1 MTEKKNEMEKMEL
14 VPDIIARHDGKA
26 VVELSVK
33 GSDMI
38 SKVRVETDEKFRET
52 AGIHVQ
58 YGAMFMRELDGS
70 ATPAWDVKDYKAAFA
85 DKGEGLE
92 KKVSEMLRTIRRAN
106 KVVLDSGD
114 TAFAFTN
121 QNQMVDFVE
130 QTLRGRLT
138 HTENLPALR
147 DAADML
153 IEMQSKGL
161 TEQIVE
167 RAGYRLDTEKGL
179 VDVYT
184 LNGGQRFA
192 SEKDVCSYLYGDAM
206 DRIIAAAEEAKKG
219 AEAVA
224 DIETYAEYAKQL
236 SGGNYVSYINR
247 LGWTLEHTEE

>member
-1 MTEKKNEMEKMEL
+1 MTEKKNETGKMEL

-26 VVELSVK
+26 VVELTVK

-38 SKVRVETDEKFRET
+38 SKVRVETDEKFRKPDD
-52 AGIHVQ
+52 IHVQ

-70 ATPAWDVKDYKAAFA
+70 ATPAWDAKDYRVAFA
-85 DKGEGLE
+85 DKGAGLE
-92 KKVSEMLRTIRRAN
+92 EKISEALKTIRKAN
-106 KVVLDSGD
+106 KVVLDNGD
-114 TAFAFTN
+114 TAFAFTD

-161 TEQIVE
+161 TEQIVA

-184 LNGGQRFA
+184 LNGGQKFT
-192 SEKDVCSYLYGDAM
+192 SEEDVCTYLYGDAM
-206 DRIIAAAEEAKKG
+206 DRIITAAEEAKKG

-224 DIETYAEYAKQL
+224 DIETYAEYARKL
-236 SGGNYVSYINR
+236 SSGDYVSYINR